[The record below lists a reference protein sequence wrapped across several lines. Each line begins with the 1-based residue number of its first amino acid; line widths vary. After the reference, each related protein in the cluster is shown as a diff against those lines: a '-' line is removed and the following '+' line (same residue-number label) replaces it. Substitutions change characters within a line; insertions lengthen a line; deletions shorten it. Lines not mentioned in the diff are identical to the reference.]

1 MRATRP
7 ASTGEGLAL
16 PPRIRSYCHSSR
28 KELIRLSFNDE
39 ADRPR
44 AARGAR
50 RASGGGS
57 RQRPPADQQVLV
69 RRWVL
74 LGIGVVLLI
83 LLILGVKGCVDSSAK
98 QALKNYNQDV
108 GGIVGE
114 SDSKVSKP
122 LFEQLKGAAGRNQR
136 PSDAQNS
143 INDLRVEADRE
154 LSRAADLSVPDKV
167 KEAQRELLLLLEL
180 RRDGVA
186 QIAEQ
191 LQPALG
197 ANGGPAITRIAGEM
211 RRFDASD
218 VLFSTRVLPLI
229 DRALKAKDISS
240 GPGGELLPHSKFLP
254 DIGWLDAEFVS
265 SQLGASGGSAGGRR
279 GKPAAGT
286 HGHALTSVSVGSAT
300 LQQGTT
306 TSVPASPA
314 PTFDVK
320 FLNGGVNDETGVQVK
335 ISVEG
340 PGKPIVKTKT
350 LPRSPA
356 GKETTVSISL
366 GQSPPTGQ
374 AVTVKATVEKV
385 PGETKSDNNTQTYS
399 VLFTG
404 G

>member
-1 MRATRP
+1 M
-7 ASTGEGLAL
+7 
-16 PPRIRSYCHSSR
+16 
-28 KELIRLSFNDE
+28 
-39 ADRPR
+39 
-44 AARGAR
+44 
-50 RASGGGS
+50 
-57 RQRPPADQQVLV
+57 

-74 LGIGVVLLI
+74 LGIGLLLLI
-83 LLILGVKGCVDSSAK
+83 VLIVGIKGCVNSSAK
-98 QALKNYNQDV
+98 QALKDYNQDV
-108 GGIVGE
+108 GAIVGE

-122 LFEQLKGAAGRNQR
+122 LFEQLTGAAGRNQR

-167 KEAQRELLLLLEL
+167 KGAHRELLLLLEL

-186 QIAEQ
+186 QIAQQ

-218 VLFSTRVLPLI
+218 VLFSTRVVPLV
-229 DRALKAKDISS
+229 DRALKSKDISS
-240 GPGGELLPHSKFLP
+240 GPGGELLPRSKFLP
-254 DIGWLDAEFVS
+254 DIGWLDPEFVS
-265 SQLGASGGSAGGRR
+265 SQLGASGGSTGGRR
-279 GKPAAGT
+279 GKPAPGV
-286 HGHALTSVSVGSAT
+286 HGHSLTAVAVGSTALT
-300 LQQGTT
+300 QGTT
-306 TSVPASPA
+306 TSVPASPT

-320 FLNGGVNDETGVQVK
+320 ILNGGVNDETAVQVK

-356 GKETTVSISL
+356 GKETTVSIPL
-366 GQSPPTGQ
+366 GQAPPTGQ

-385 PGETKSDNNTQTYS
+385 PGEAKSDNNTQTYS

>member
-1 MRATRP
+1 
-7 ASTGEGLAL
+7 
-16 PPRIRSYCHSSR
+16 
-28 KELIRLSFNDE
+28 
-39 ADRPR
+39 
-44 AARGAR
+44 
-50 RASGGGS
+50 
-57 RQRPPADQQVLV
+57 V

-74 LGIGVVLLI
+74 LGVGVVVLI

-108 GGIVGE
+108 GSIVGE

-122 LFEQLKGAAGRNQR
+122 LFEQLTGAAGRNQR

-154 LSRAADLSVPDKV
+154 LSRAAGLSVPDKV

-191 LQPALG
+191 LQPAL
-197 ANGGPAITRIAGEM
+197 APNGGPAITKIAGEM

-218 VLFSTRVLPLI
+218 VLFSTRVVPLI
-229 DRALKAKDISS
+229 ERALKSKSISS

-254 DIGWLDAEFVS
+254 DIGWLDASFVS
-265 SQLGASGGSAGGRR
+265 DQLGASGGSTGARR
-279 GKPAAGT
+279 GKPAPGT
-286 HGHALTSVSVGSAT
+286 HGHALTSVAVGSTT

-306 TSVPASPA
+306 TSVPASPT

-320 FLNGGVNDETGVQVK
+320 ILNGGVNDETAVQVK
-335 ISVEG
+335 ISVMG
-340 PGKPIVKTKT
+340 PGKPIEKTKT
-350 LPRSPA
+350 VPRSPA
-356 GKETTVSISL
+356 GKETTVSIPL

-374 AVTVKATVEKV
+374 AVTVKATVDKV
-385 PGETKSDNNTQTYS
+385 PGETKADNNTQTYS